1 LARFLKA
8 FVPDDVGLQQAGEM
22 AMQAVSRAMNENEP
36 ARPDLMPKS
45 MDEKVLE
52 ILRILR
58 DHGIQVNPVAVI
70 DNDGNDRS

>member
-1 LARFLKA
+1 
-8 FVPDDVGLQQAGEM
+8 M

-70 DNDGNDRS
+70 DNEGNDRS

>member
-1 LARFLKA
+1 MKA
-8 FVPDDVGLQQAGEM
+8 FPADDVGLQQAGEM
-22 AMQAVSRAMNENEP
+22 AMQAVSKAMNENEP

-58 DHGIQVNPVAVI
+58 DHGIQVSPVAVI
-70 DNDGNDRS
+70 DNNGNDRG

>member
-1 LARFLKA
+1 
-8 FVPDDVGLQQAGEM
+8 
-22 AMQAVSRAMNENEP
+22 MQAVSRAMNENEP

-58 DHGIQVNPVAVI
+58 DHGIQVNPIAVI
-70 DNDGNDRS
+70 DNEGNDRS

>member
-1 LARFLKA
+1 
-8 FVPDDVGLQQAGEM
+8 
-22 AMQAVSRAMNENEP
+22 MQAVSKAMNENEP

-58 DHGIQVNPVAVI
+58 DHGIQVSPVAVI
-70 DNDGNDRS
+70 DNNGNDRG